1 MRGKRLNT
9 KLIGNMRTRMTLS
22 CSSRTLRSSCARP
35 ERNCSATAPD
45 TLSPSWLSI
54 DCVMTSSPTVFISSS
69 IFSVLTRIELPSP
82 RPCFV
87 GVLLIR
93 SLRRVSRRRFRA
105 ASPPSCR
112 LTTFERL
119 QALRATGARPRPR
132 RALVVDLQLAIAFRP
147 VEHLIDDFA
156 RGVGVDGQI
165 PRRSSTTPDRDRSSA
180 RQIAAHRR

>member
-45 TLSPSWLSI
+45 SLSPSWLSM

-82 RPCFV
+82 RPCF
-87 GVLLIR
+87 GRRLLIR
-93 SLRRVSRRRFRA
+93 SLRRQHGRRASAGLRLSRQADDVRA
-105 ASPPSCR
+105 A
-112 LTTFERL
+112 
-119 QALRATGARPRPR
+119 QALRTTAAARPASRAHR
-132 RALVVDLQLAIAFRP
+132 RDLQLAIAFGP
-147 VEHLIDDFA
+147 IEHLIDHFA
-156 RGVGVDGQI
+156 RGVGFDRQI
-165 PRRSSTTPDRDRSSA
+165 PGEVA
-180 RQIAAHRR
+180 RFRIETVERTADAAHRR